1 MLASQ
6 PTEALQQPRF
16 PAAQAQP
23 DDALDGLLDV
33 ARGGHIEGSTPVQ
46 PAEGD

>member
-6 PTEALQQPRF
+6 PTEALQPRF
-16 PAAQAQP
+16 QAAHAQP